1 VCPHYGH
8 WISTRG
14 VNRRSVD
21 KGLAVRGRRHVGTGQ
36 YGPLT
41 MLSSISGVSIPAG
54 VALKLRSS
62 AVTFQSKLDHN
73 ISVRV
78 SRIGAG
84 R

>member
-1 VCPHYGH
+1 
-8 WISTRG
+8 
-14 VNRRSVD
+14 
-21 KGLAVRGRRHVGTGQ
+21 
-36 YGPLT
+36 